1 MIMGEKM
8 NNVKQMLNNPKQR
21 NIYLGTI
28 GISAILVVFGLFYAT
43 KGKKEQ
49 DVPTGANVPNVPQ
62 INAVPGT
69 SNSPEY
75 NKMVSQYNQQEGLNA
90 LKSGKSY
97 IPTPVNNQTFD
108 TTSPI
113 DDLDKVNAEKQKQI
127 KQQMVIPQMKP
138 TQTEP
143 IVTVKKPVPKAPE
156 WSEND
161 YMLIATLNGAW
172 KAQTPASE
180 FNYSG
185 QKEQQNQNSN
195 MQNNASENMNQ
206 TANQQVAI
214 PIEKAGNI
222 LDAELVTSINSDEPS
237 PVLAKVVAGK
247 LKGATLIGSFTRVG
261 EKNLVQF
268 NTISIPGLPNS
279 QPISAVAI
287 DPNTSRTALA
297 TDVNNHYLLKY
308 GVLLASSFLSGYAQ
322 ALQMANTTTTVGP
335 LGGVTTT
342 SNGNISSKQI
352 NEMALGQV
360 GTTIANNAQAS
371 INNLPPTVKVAGG
384 TAIGLLIM
392 KDLTIK

>member
-1 MIMGEKM
+1 MQEI
-8 NNVKQMLNNPKQR
+8 NNIKNMLNNPKKR
-21 NIYLGTI
+21 NIYLGSI
-28 GISAILVVFGLFYAT
+28 GIGVVLVILGIFYASKNKQEAT
-43 KGKKEQ
+43 
-49 DVPTGANVPNVPQ
+49 VPVGTNVPNVPQ

-75 NKMVSQYNQQEGLNA
+75 NKMVSQYNKQEGLKA
-90 LKSGKSY
+90 LNNGQSY
-97 IPTPVNNQTFD
+97 IPTPVNNKTFN

-127 KQQMVIPQMKP
+127 KQQIVIPQMQP
-138 TQTEP
+138 TQPEP
-143 IVTVKKPVPKAPE
+143 IITVKKPVQKAPK
-156 WSEND
+156 WNEND
-161 YMLIATLNGAW
+161 YMLIATLNGVW
-172 KAQTPASE
+172 KSQTPKSE
-180 FNYSG
+180 FDYSG

-206 TANQQVAI
+206 TSNQQVSI

-222 LDAELVTSINSDEPS
+222 LDAELVTAINSDEPS

-247 LKGATLIGSFTRVG
+247 LKGATLIGSFQRVG

-279 QPISAVAI
+279 QSISAVAI

-322 ALQMANTTTTVGP
+322 ALQMANTTTAVSP

-360 GTTIANNAQAS
+360 GTTIANNAQSS

>member
-1 MIMGEKM
+1 MGEKM
-8 NNVKQMLNNPKQR
+8 SNVKQMLNNPKQR

-28 GISAILVVFGLFYAT
+28 GISAILVVLGVVYAT
-43 KGKKEQ
+43 KNKKQET
-49 DVPTGANVPNVPQ
+49 VPTGTSVPSLPQ
-62 INAVPGT
+62 INSVPGT

-75 NKMVSQYNQQEGLNA
+75 NKMVSKYNQQEGLKA
-90 LKSGKSY
+90 LQNGQSY
-97 IPTPVNNQTFD
+97 IPTPVNNQSFN

-113 DDLDKVNAEKQKQI
+113 DQLDKVNAEKQAAI
-127 KQQMVIPQMKP
+127 KSLPVAKPTPVVIP
-138 TQTEP
+138 EAV
-143 IVTVKKPVPKAPE
+143 VTVKKEPTKAPK
-156 WSEND
+156 WSDND
-161 YMLIATLNGAW
+161 YMLIATLDSAW
-172 KAQTPASE
+172 KAQTPSSE

-185 QKEQQNQNSN
+185 QKVQNQNN
-195 MQNNASENMNQ
+195 TQQMNNS
-206 TANQQVAI
+206 ANQENNSSNQQQAV

-247 LKGATLIGSFTRVG
+247 LKGATLIGAFTRVG
-261 EKNLVQF
+261 EKDLVQF
-268 NTISIPGLPNS
+268 TTISIPGLPNS
-279 QPISAVAI
+279 QSISAVAI

-322 ALQMANTTTTVGP
+322 ALQMANTTTTVSP

-342 SNGNISSKQI
+342 SNGQLSSKQI

-360 GTTIANNAQAS
+360 GTTIANNAQSS
-371 INNLPPTVKVAGG
+371 INNLPPTVKVSGG

-392 KDLTIK
+392 KDLILK